1 MIKSLNTT
9 VNNLADDMNPS
20 KHSFYYDIPMTDLR
34 YTLYLSFVKFK
45 HLSSVH
51 SEMKIELKVS

>member
-1 MIKSLNTT
+1 MIKSQNTT
-9 VNNLADDMNPS
+9 VNNLADGMNS
-20 KHSFYYDIPMTDLR
+20 RKRTFYYDIPMIDLR
-34 YTLYLSFVKFK
+34 YTLYLSFMKFK